1 METSFVGRMIVHAQ
15 AVPEGVRERV
25 VRMVADHR
33 GDYESEYAA
42 IRSIVARLG
51 IATPETL
58 RAQRSA
64 RPRSARGNGDGSD
77 VNPVRDG
84 SLVIQ
89 RVIRTYPA
97 NGEES
102 CSVP

>member
-1 METSFVGRMIVHAQ
+1 MIVHAQ
-15 AVPEGVRERV
+15 AVPEAVRERV

-42 IRSIVARLG
+42 IRSIVAKLG

-64 RPRSARGNGDGSD
+64 RPRSIRGNGDGSD

-89 RVIRTYPA
+89 RVIRNYSA
-97 NGEES
+97 NSEKS
-102 CSVP
+102 YSVR